1 MIICAGSSQR
11 AQGFGRPVPTS
22 PDCTPCV
29 IAGCFDT
36 LATRHAA
43 TDASEPPRNPRRV
56 NTPHTLPRTPIACVP
71 YTPWIARMLARYGML
86 RRRSRSMGPRSM
98 AAYEDFN
105 LRLDSRN
112 LPACRRQRE
121 LRSAGGA
128 PTRAAR
134 GAAAARVLR
143 GYDDVQDGVA
153 P

>member
-1 MIICAGSSQR
+1 
-11 AQGFGRPVPTS
+11 
-22 PDCTPCV
+22 
-29 IAGCFDT
+29 
-36 LATRHAA
+36 
-43 TDASEPPRNPRRV
+43 
-56 NTPHTLPRTPIACVP
+56 
-71 YTPWIARMLARYGML
+71 MLARYGML

-153 P
+153 PDRTAHERRSQLDPRADRRWYVDDRRRIGHVHRLSGTRRA